1 MAGHVPPRIFRRVPF
16 ETAVRLRFDDFAD
29 FVTEYSGNIS
39 LGGMFV
45 KIADPPPI
53 GTSLEIE
60 FRLDDGVDLIRGRG
74 KVIWVREEAPA
85 PEQPAG
91 IGVRFVELT
100 PGSRELIF
108 QVVDRFVRKGGT
120 PFDLDEET
128 AAAVR
133 RAGAGGV
140 SPEAPAPEPA
150 AEPAASG
157 AEPGRAAAPSTAPA
171 ATVAPSAAGTRGGQA
186 GLPSFDDILLPPSA
200 VAVPPEPGADRA
212 EPVERAAVRAPH
224 RQGGGAARRSRRGR
238 WVALTAAALA
248 LAVAGA
254 GLFAFR
260 DRVAALVAGPRA
272 RAEPSQDIV
281 GAPPGFAHPEPSATM
296 PKAAAAVPAAPAA
309 PSTPMPSPT
318 GTASAA
324 PVPTAGAAPERSA
337 PPAAAEPPAAEPAVA
352 PPLGPPATH
361 IDKITWRQDGG
372 ATDLVIWM
380 NGTVAADAFRHSHL
394 GGPVPREVFRL
405 RGIDAPFAQAEL
417 PVGTGQLRRVRTGYH
432 PELSPPELHVVLDL
446 AGMGVT
452 MTSVEAEATRL
463 HVRLEGR

>member
-1 MAGHVPPRIFRRVPF
+1 VAGHVPPRIFRRVPF

-60 FRLDDGVDLIRGRG
+60 FRLDDGLDLIRGRG
-74 KVIWVREEAPA
+74 KVIWVRDEAPA

-140 SPEAPAPEPA
+140 SPVVPEPVPEPA
-150 AEPAASG
+150 AEPEASG
-157 AEPGRAAAPSTAPA
+157 AEPDRAAAPEATA
-171 ATVAPSAAGTRGGQA
+171 APSAAGTRGGQA

-200 VAVPPEPGADRA
+200 VAVPPDPQADRS
-212 EPVERAAVRAPH
+212 PQVERAAVRAPH
-224 RQGGGAARRSRRGR
+224 RKGGGAARRSHRGR
-238 WVALTAAALA
+238 WVVVTAAALA

-272 RAEPSQDIV
+272 RAEPSRDIV
-281 GAPPGFAHPEPSATM
+281 GAPPGFAHPQPSATL
-296 PKAAAAVPAAPAA
+296 PEPAPAAPAA
-309 PSTPMPSPT
+309 PAAASTPMPSPR
-318 GTASAA
+318 GTVSAP
-324 PVPTAGAAPERSA
+324 PVATAGAAPDLSV

-352 PPLGPPATH
+352 PALGPPATH
-361 IDKITWRQDGG
+361 VDKITWRQDGG

-446 AGMGVT
+446 AGLGVT